1 MIDTINE
8 PTCTA
13 CGRALVQIPG
23 HRKKAFCNDACRQR
37 HHRSQK
43 EQQSRET
50 AQAALRTSTGSYLPQ
65 TRAVLEE
72 VMRLQGMEL
81 ASRVAAALADE
92 ITQTRD
98 AAYAQFAV
106 LQAEHATLQVTVR
119 ELHVRL
125 EAIQNVDE
133 RFRMDTQVRPFGS
146 WLQKHA
152 RYYAETHFGQRFLAD
167 RRTRLLPPQGSRAD
181 YEARLRAAGYQ
192 ASDLEIFR
200 EAWREMLKAQF

>member
-1 MIDTINE
+1 MIDTTNKT
-8 PTCTA
+8 TCTA

-43 EQQSRET
+43 EQQARET
-50 AQAALRTSTGSYLPQ
+50 AQVALRASTGFYLPQ
-65 TRAVLEE
+65 TQRVLEE
-72 VMRLQGMEL
+72 VMRLQDMEL

-92 ITQTRD
+92 ITHTRD
-98 AAYAQFAV
+98 AAHAQLAV
-106 LQAEHATLQVTVR
+106 LQVERATLQVTLR
-119 ELHVRL
+119 ELQVRL
-125 EAIQNVDE
+125 EAIQNIDE

-152 RYYAETHFGQRFLAD
+152 RYYAETPFGQRFLAD
-167 RRTRLLPPQGSRAD
+167 RRKRLLPPQGSRAD

-192 ASDLEIFR
+192 ASDLEIFQ
-200 EAWREMLKAQF
+200 EAWREMLKTQF

>member
-1 MIDTINE
+1 MIDTTNE
-8 PTCTA
+8 TTCKA

-43 EQQSRET
+43 EQQARET
-50 AQAALRTSTGSYLPQ
+50 AQAALRASTGFYLPQ
-65 TRAVLEE
+65 TQRVLEE
-72 VMRLQGMEL
+72 VMRLQDMEL

-98 AAYAQFAV
+98 ATHAELAV
-106 LQAEHATLQVTVR
+106 LQAEHATLQVTVQ
-119 ELHVRL
+119 ELHMRL

-152 RYYAETHFGQRFLAD
+152 RYYAQTPFGQQFLAD

-181 YEARLRAAGYQ
+181 YEARLRAAGYE
-192 ASDLEIFR
+192 ASDLETFR
-200 EAWREMLKAQF
+200 EAWREMLKTQF

>member
-1 MIDTINE
+1 MIDATNE
-8 PTCTA
+8 TRCKDCDRP
-13 CGRALVQIPG
+13 LVHIPG

-43 EQQSRET
+43 EQQVREAT
-50 AQAALRTSTGSYLPQ
+50 QAAMRASTGSYLPQ
-65 TRAVLEE
+65 TQRVLEE
-72 VMRLQGMEL
+72 VMLLQGMEL

-133 RFRMDTQVRPFGS
+133 RFRMDTQVRSFGS

-181 YEARLRAAGYQ
+181 YETRLRAAGYQ

-200 EAWREMLKAQF
+200 EAWREMLKTQF

>member
-1 MIDTINE
+1 MIDTTNE
-8 PTCTA
+8 TTCTA

-43 EQQSRET
+43 EQQARET
-50 AQAALRTSTGSYLPQ
+50 AQAALRASTGFYLPQ
-65 TRAVLEE
+65 TQRVLEE
-72 VMRLQGMEL
+72 VMRLQDMEL
-81 ASRVAAALADE
+81 ASCVAAALADE
-92 ITQTRD
+92 ITHTRD
-98 AAYAQFAV
+98 AAHTQLAV
-106 LQAEHATLQVTVR
+106 LQAEHAALQVTLR
-119 ELHVRL
+119 ELQVRL

-133 RFRMDTQVRPFGS
+133 RFRMDTRVRPFGS

-181 YEARLRAAGYQ
+181 YETRLRTAGYE
-192 ASDLEIFR
+192 ASDLETFR
-200 EAWREMLKAQF
+200 EAWREMLKTQF

>member
-1 MIDTINE
+1 MIDTTNE
-8 PTCTA
+8 TTCKA

-43 EQQSRET
+43 EQQARET
-50 AQAALRTSTGSYLPQ
+50 AQAALRASTGFYLPQ

-81 ASRVAAALADE
+81 ASRVVAALADE

-98 AAYAQFAV
+98 AAHAQLAV
-106 LQAEHATLQVTVR
+106 LQAEHATLQVTLR
-119 ELHVRL
+119 ELQVRL

-152 RYYAETHFGQRFLAD
+152 RYYAETHFG
-167 RRTRLLPPQGSRAD
+167 
-181 YEARLRAAGYQ
+181 
-192 ASDLEIFR
+192 
-200 EAWREMLKAQF
+200 